1 MMAIFARQIRCSRAC
16 PESLPAA
23 MCRIGGTARPS
34 RQPGRAAWRR
44 SRWRSSLKNTA
55 VEQDGVTAVLKEN
68 FDRIQ
73 AQIAAACREAGRP
86 RDEVALM
93 AVSKMHPASAIVAA
107 EALGVRLFGE
117 NRVQEFEEKGALLG
131 GGESEVHLIGHLQ
144 SNKAARAAELFGS
157 VDTLD
162 SVSLAERL
170 DQAAM
175 RLGRRLAVLIE
186 IKLSPEETKA
196 GLEPESAELGML
208 LERLPDLAGLELRGL
223 MMVPPFLE
231 DLSAVRPY
239 FRELRVL
246 RDRLAAV
253 HPRLSFAELS
263 MGMSHDFPVA
273 IAEGAT
279 QVRIGTALFG
289 PRTYPK

>member
-1 MMAIFARQIRCSRAC
+1 
-16 PESLPAA
+16 
-23 MCRIGGTARPS
+23 
-34 RQPGRAAWRR
+34 
-44 SRWRSSLKNTA
+44 LKNTA
-55 VEQDGVTAVLKEN
+55 IEEDAVTAVLKEN
-68 FDRIQ
+68 LDRIE
-73 AQIAAACREAGRP
+73 AEIAAACREAGRP
-86 RDEVALM
+86 RGEVALM
-93 AVSKMHPASAIVAA
+93 AVSKMHPASAIIAM

-117 NRVQEFEEKGALLG
+117 NRVQEFQEKSAQLSLPGA
-131 GGESEVHLIGHLQ
+131 EFHLIGHLQ
-144 SNKAARAAELFGS
+144 SNKVGRAAELFAS

-170 DQAAM
+170 DQAAT
-175 RLGRRLAVLIE
+175 RVGRRLAVLIE

-196 GLEPESAELGML
+196 GLNPESPELALL
-208 LERLPDLAGLELRGL
+208 LERLPDLPGLELRGL

-239 FRELRVL
+239 FRSLRVL
-246 RDRLAAV
+246 RDRLAAA

-273 IAEGAT
+273 IGEGAT

-289 PRTYPK
+289 ARNYPK

>member
-1 MMAIFARQIRCSRAC
+1 M
-16 PESLPAA
+16 
-23 MCRIGGTARPS
+23 
-34 RQPGRAAWRR
+34 
-44 SRWRSSLKNTA
+44 KNTA
-55 VEQDGVTAVLKEN
+55 IEQDALTAVLKEN
-68 FDRIQ
+68 LDRIE

-86 RDEVALM
+86 RSEVALM

-107 EALGVRLFGE
+107 EGLGVRLFGE
-117 NRVQEFEEKGALLG
+117 NRVQEFQEKSAQLSLPHGKPGQAGA
-131 GGESEVHLIGHLQ
+131 EFHLIGHLQ

-170 DQAAM
+170 DQAAT
-175 RLGRRLAVLIE
+175 RLGRRLGVLIE

-196 GLEPESAELGML
+196 GLDPESDELAGL

-223 MMVPPFLE
+223 MMVPPFLD
-231 DLSAVRPY
+231 DLPAVRPY

-246 RDRLAAV
+246 RDRLAAA
-253 HPRLSFAELS
+253 HQRLSFAELS

-273 IAEGAT
+273 IGEGAT

-289 PRTYPK
+289 ARNYSR

>member
-1 MMAIFARQIRCSRAC
+1 M
-16 PESLPAA
+16 
-23 MCRIGGTARPS
+23 
-34 RQPGRAAWRR
+34 
-44 SRWRSSLKNTA
+44 
-55 VEQDGVTAVLKEN
+55 TAVLKEN
-68 FDRIQ
+68 FDRIE

-86 RDEVALM
+86 RGEVALM

-117 NRVQEFEEKGALLG
+117 NRVQEFQEKSAQLALAHGKLHGLPGQAGQAGA
-131 GGESEVHLIGHLQ
+131 EFHLIGHLQ
-144 SNKAARAAELFGS
+144 SNKAARAAELFAS

-170 DQAAM
+170 DQAAT
-175 RLGRRLAVLIE
+175 RLGRRVGVLIE
-186 IKLSPEETKA
+186 IKLSHEASKA
-196 GLEPESAELGML
+196 GLEPESAELLLL
-208 LERLPDLAGLELRGL
+208 LERLPDLPGLQMRGL
-223 MMVPPFLE
+223 MTVPPFLE

-239 FRELRVL
+239 FRRLRIL
-246 RDRLAAV
+246 RDQLAAA
-253 HPRLSFAELS
+253 HPRLLFDELS

-289 PRTYPK
+289 ARTYPQKG

>member
-1 MMAIFARQIRCSRAC
+1 
-16 PESLPAA
+16 
-23 MCRIGGTARPS
+23 
-34 RQPGRAAWRR
+34 
-44 SRWRSSLKNTA
+44 LKNTA
-55 VEQDGVTAVLKEN
+55 TEQDALTAVLKAN
-68 FDRIQ
+68 LDRIE

-86 RDEVALM
+86 RSEVALM

-107 EALGVRLFGE
+107 EGLGVRLFGE
-117 NRVQEFEEKGALLG
+117 NRVQEFQEKSALLSLPHG
-131 GGESEVHLIGHLQ
+131 KPGLAGAEFHLIGHLQ

-170 DQAAM
+170 DQAAT
-175 RLGRRLAVLIE
+175 RLGRRLGVLIE

-196 GLEPESAELGML
+196 GLDPESAELSGL

-231 DLSAVRPY
+231 DLPAVRPY
-239 FRELRVL
+239 FKSLRVL
-246 RDRLAAV
+246 RDRLAAA

-273 IAEGAT
+273 IGEGAT

-289 PRTYPK
+289 ARNYSR

>member
-1 MMAIFARQIRCSRAC
+1 
-16 PESLPAA
+16 
-23 MCRIGGTARPS
+23 
-34 RQPGRAAWRR
+34 
-44 SRWRSSLKNTA
+44 LKNTA
-55 VEQDGVTAVLKEN
+55 IEQDAVTSVLKEN
-68 FDRIQ
+68 LDRLE

-86 RDEVALM
+86 RAEVALM
-93 AVSKMHPASAIVAA
+93 AVSKMHPAAAIVAA

-117 NRVQEFEEKGALLG
+117 NRVQEFQEKSGQFSLSKA
-131 GGESEVHLIGHLQ
+131 EFHLIGHLQ
-144 SNKAARAAELFGS
+144 SNKAARAAELFSS

-162 SVSLAERL
+162 SVALAERL

-196 GLEPESAELGML
+196 GLGPGSAELAAL
-208 LERLPDLAGLELRGL
+208 LERLPDLPGLELRGL

-231 DLSAVRPY
+231 DLPAVQPY

-246 RDRLAAV
+246 RDRLAAA
-253 HPRLSFAELS
+253 HPRLSFGELS

-289 PRTYPK
+289 ARNYRPSER

>member
-1 MMAIFARQIRCSRAC
+1 LKSTAI
-16 PESLPAA
+16 
-23 MCRIGGTARPS
+23 
-34 RQPGRAAWRR
+34 
-44 SRWRSSLKNTA
+44 
-55 VEQDGVTAVLKEN
+55 EQDAVTAVLKEN
-68 FDRIQ
+68 LDRLE
-73 AQIAAACREAGRP
+73 AQIGAACREAGRP
-86 RDEVALM
+86 RGEVALM

-107 EALGVRLFGE
+107 ESLGIRLFGE
-117 NRVQEFEEKGALLG
+117 NRVQEFQEKSGQFSLPHSTPGQAG
-131 GGESEVHLIGHLQ
+131 RAKAEFHLIGHLQ
-144 SNKAARAAELFGS
+144 SNKAGRAAELFSS

-170 DQAAM
+170 DQAAV
-175 RLGRRLAVLIE
+175 RLGRRLGVLIE

-196 GLEPESAELGML
+196 GLDPDSAELARL
-208 LERLPDLAGLELRGL
+208 LERLPDLPGLELRGL

-231 DLSAVRPY
+231 DLPAVRPY

-246 RDRLAAV
+246 RDRLAAA
-253 HPRLSFAELS
+253 HPRLSFGELS

-289 PRTYPK
+289 ARNYR